1 MEAFATSFTQ
11 FYPDDVAG
19 LRKRIDEIGV
29 KFAAITGGARSGDI
43 HFEDPASRQAAIEN
57 HLGMVRFSKK
67 LGCASPI
74 ILPVSVSRCNTLVT
88 MRKSANFR
96 GCYDRAIFHDLAL
109 NWALFA

>member
-43 HFEDPASRQAAIEN
+43 HFLRTPRR
-57 HLGMVRFSKK
+57 GKPPSKTIW
-67 LGCASPI
+67 AW
-74 ILPVSVSRCNTLVT
+74 SVSARSWGVL
-88 MRKSANFR
+88 RQ
-96 GCYDRAIFHDLAL
+96 
-109 NWALFA
+109 